1 MKHTVVL
8 VLAMI
13 VVIVFP
19 NILIAGGR
27 SEAPNRLV
35 VYSSVDEE
43 NAAKIL
49 NAFTADTGIEVSFVH
64 LSTGPALARM
74 TAEENNPQ
82 ADVWMGAP
90 NENHIVAKERGLT
103 VPYSSDATRALAPV
117 FRDAEGYWT
126 SFYMNPMGVGVNT
139 AALAREGLSRPAS
152 WADLLDSQFE
162 GQIQM
167 PSPATSGTAYN
178 VITSLTTEWGEDA
191 AFDYMRALHPNVQ
204 TYTSSGT
211 APAAAV
217 AVGEA
222 PIGLQFTPAFFQA
235 ADEGFPVEVIFPS
248 EGVGF
253 EAPAVSILRGARNLE
268 AAQKLVDWLVSVEG
282 QNVLTRERTYFYPV
296 NPNAELGPGMPAF
309 ESLRTIAVDPD
320 WAGGERQ
327 RLVERWEDEVL
338 AGE

>member
-1 MKHTVVL
+1 MKRVCIGMM

-13 VVIVFP
+13 LPAAAF
-19 NILIAGGR
+19 AGGR
-27 SEAPNRLV
+27 SETRERLV

-43 NAAKIL
+43 NAKKIL
-49 NAFTADTGIEVSFVH
+49 DAFTADTGIEVSFVH

-74 TAEENNPQ
+74 TAEASNPQ

-90 NENHIVAKERGLT
+90 NENHITAKERGLT
-103 VPYSSDATRALAPV
+103 VSYTSEVTLALDPV
-117 FRDAEGYWT
+117 FRDPDGYWT

-139 AALAREGLSRPAS
+139 SALAREGLGMPSS
-152 WADLLDSQFE
+152 WQDLLDPQYRR
-162 GQIQM
+162 QIQM

-178 VITSLTTEWGEDA
+178 VITSLTMEWGEEKT
-191 AFDYMRALHPNVQ
+191 FEYLKALSPNIQ

-222 PIGLQFTPAFFQA
+222 PVGLQFTPAFFQA

-253 EAPAVSILRGARNLE
+253 EAPAVSILKGSRNIE
-268 AAQKLVDWLVSVEG
+268 AAQKLVDWLVSVDG

-296 NPNAELGPGMPAF
+296 NPAAELGPGMPSF
-309 ESLRTIAVDPD
+309 DSLRTISVDPE
-320 WAGGERQ
+320 WAGAERQ

-338 AGE
+338 PLN

>member
-1 MKHTVVL
+1 MKR
-8 VLAMI
+8 
-13 VVIVFP
+13 VIVLLVIMALAVPSVLF
-19 NILIAGGR
+19 AGGR
-27 SEAPNRLV
+27 SDARDRLV

-74 TAEENNPQ
+74 TAEAGNPQ

-90 NENHIVAKERGLT
+90 SENHIVAKERGLT
-103 VPYSSDATRALAPV
+103 IPYTSDATMALDPV
-117 FRDAEGYWT
+117 FRDPEGYWT

-139 AALAREGLSRPAS
+139 SALAREGLSMPSS
-152 WADLLDSQFE
+152 WQDLLDPQYRR
-162 GQIQM
+162 QIQK
-167 PSPATSGTAYN
+167 PSPATSGTAFN
-178 VITSLTTEWGEDA
+178 VITSLTTEWGEEA
-191 AFDYMRALHPNVQ
+191 AFEYLRALHPNIQ

-235 ADEGFPVEVIFPS
+235 ADEGFPVQVIFPT

-253 EAPAVSILRGARNLE
+253 EAPAVSILQGTRNLA
-268 AAQKLVDWLVSVEG
+268 AAQRLVDWLVSVEG

-296 NPNAELGPGMPAF
+296 NPQAELGPGMPSF
-309 ESLRTIAVDPD
+309 DSLRTISVDPV
-320 WAGGERQ
+320 WAGANRQ
-327 RLVERWEDEVL
+327 RLVERWENEVL
-338 AGE
+338 SLD

>member
-1 MKHTVVL
+1 MKRVVVFFL
-8 VLAMI
+8 IMAM
-13 VVIVFP
+13 VIPAVAF
-19 NILIAGGR
+19 AGGR
-27 SEAPNRLV
+27 SEQPSRLV

-43 NAAKIL
+43 NAKKIL
-49 NAFTADTGIEVSFVH
+49 DAFTADTGIEVSFVH

-74 TAEENNPQ
+74 SAESANPQ

-90 NENHIVAKERGLT
+90 NENHVLAKERGLT
-103 VPYSSDATRALAPV
+103 IPYSSAATLALDPV
-117 FRDAEGYWT
+117 FRDSEGYWT
-126 SFYMNPMGVGVNT
+126 AFYMNPMGIGINT
-139 AALAREGLSRPAS
+139 TAMRREGLTVPSS
-152 WADLLDSQFE
+152 WQDLLDPQYR

-167 PSPATSGTAYN
+167 PSPASSGTAYN
-178 VITSLTTEWGEDA
+178 VVTSLTVEWGEDE
-191 AFDYMRALHPNVQ
+191 AFEYLKGLSPNIQ

-222 PIGLQFTPAFFQA
+222 PIGIQFTPAFFQA

-253 EAPAVSILRGARNLE
+253 EAPAVSILKGTRNLE
-268 AAQKLVDWLVSVEG
+268 AAQKLVDWLVSVDG

-296 NPNAELGPGMPAF
+296 NPSAELGPGMPSF

-320 WAGGERQ
+320 WAGGEKQ
-327 RLVERWEDEVL
+327 RLVERWEVEVL
-338 AGE
+338 PLN